1 MNSSY
6 NPITAKKELAP
17 STGLGVVHLFCK
29 VNKNF
34 DIQTVDTA
42 IKEARENDVQIVTVA
57 LLGHKADIGFMAIAK
72 NFWHLKSFQNALKA
86 SELELSCSYVSLT
99 ETSEYAPGLPDQIK
113 NARLYPVLPPEGMR
127 AFCFYPMSKRRKVG
141 QNWYTLSFE
150 KRKELMLAHGATG
163 RKYAGKVVQLVTGS
177 FGLDDYEWGVTL
189 FAQCPDDLKAIIYE
203 MRFDEASAEYAH
215 FGPFYMGI
223 VAEINELSDIR

>member
-1 MNSSY
+1 
-6 NPITAKKELAP
+6 
-17 STGLGVVHLFCK
+17 
-29 VNKNF
+29 
-34 DIQTVDTA
+34 
-42 IKEARENDVQIVTVA
+42 
-57 LLGHKADIGFMAIAK
+57 
-72 NFWHLKSFQNALKA
+72 
-86 SELELSCSYVSLT
+86 
-99 ETSEYAPGLPDQIK
+99 
-113 NARLYPVLPPEGMR
+113 
-127 AFCFYPMSKRRKVG
+127 
-141 QNWYTLSFE
+141 
-150 KRKELMLAHGATG
+150 MLAHGATG